1 MLRLLTTAAVAALCS
16 LATAQDG
23 GTSAG
28 PSLTI
33 GDKAPQTALKV
44 VKGKFDGKFEQDK
57 VYVVEFWATWCG
69 PCKTSMPHLTKLQKE
84 YKDKGVT
91 IIGVSDEAE
100 GTVTD
105 FIGKGDWPEKTQ
117 YTIAIDDNRKTS
129 TNYMRAAG
137 QNGIPTAFIVGKS
150 GLVEWIGHPMSMDT
164 PLAEIV
170 AGTYDRES
178 AKARIAKEQAFEL
191 EMQKAQQKMMAAFQ
205 AQDWDELMSVLDG
218 LKEQAPKEMIPQ
230 IQMQQ
235 FTVMSSMANLPERAD
250 AIATEIIADHADD
263 AQMMNALAWTIATD
277 PRIQQPNLEI
287 ALKAAN
293 AGVKAS
299 NGEDPSVLDTLA
311 TVQAEMGD
319 FSAAIKTEEKALE
332 KLGDADP
339 EMKMEFEA
347 KINEWK
353 AEMATTG

>member
-1 MLRLLTTAAVAALCS
+1 MLRFLTTAAVAAFCS
-16 LATAQDG
+16 IATAQDG
-23 GTSAG
+23 AAPAG
-28 PSLTI
+28 PTLSI
-33 GDKAPQTALKV
+33 GDKAPQTAMKV

-69 PCKTSMPHLTKLQKE
+69 PCKTSMPHLTKLQKQ

-91 IIGVSDEAE
+91 IIGVSDENE
-100 GTVTD
+100 DTVNG

-129 TNYMRAAG
+129 NNYMRASG
-137 QNGIPTAFIVGKS
+137 QRGIPTAFIVGKT
-150 GLVEWIGHPMSMDT
+150 GILEWIGHPMSMDE
-164 PLAEIV
+164 PLAQIV
-170 AGTYDRES
+170 DGSYDREA

-191 EMQKAQQKMMAAFQ
+191 IMQQAQQKMMTAFQ

-218 LKEQAPKEMIPQ
+218 LKEQAPEEMVPQ

-235 FTVMSSMANLPERAD
+235 FTVMSSMANLPDRAD
-250 AIATEIIADHADD
+250 KIANEIIAEQSGD
-263 AQMMNALAWTIATD
+263 AQMMNALAWAIATD

-293 AGVKAS
+293 M
-299 NGEDPSVLDTLA
+299 LDTLA

-319 FSAAIKTEEKALE
+319 FAAAIKTEEKALGMVE
-332 KLGDADP
+332 EG

-347 KINEWK
+347 KIKEWK